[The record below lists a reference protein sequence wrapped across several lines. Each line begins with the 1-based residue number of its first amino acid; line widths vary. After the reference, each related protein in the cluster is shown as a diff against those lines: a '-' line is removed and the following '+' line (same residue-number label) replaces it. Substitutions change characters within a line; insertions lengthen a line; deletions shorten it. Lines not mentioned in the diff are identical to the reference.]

1 MFSEML
7 RLYKVANGGTEMV
20 RNAEF
25 VISIDCDTVVPEL
38 QRRAEIGDTGNGG
51 VFFSFFFGFLQLV
64 TVVRLLMRGV
74 RCGFGFAGCRCIRE
88 LCTRGAW
95 GSRTWNVSFLCPR
108 PHPSLLTVLGF
119 KV

>member
-1 MFSEML
+1 ML

-38 QRRAEIGDTGNGG
+38 QARAEFGDTGNGG
-51 VFFSFFFGFLQLV
+51 VFFSFLCFVQWV
-64 TVVRLLMRGV
+64 TGVRLLMWVVRRGS
-74 RCGFGFAGCRCIRE
+74 GFAVCRCIRE
-88 LCTRGAW
+88 LCARGTW
-95 GSRTWNVSFLCPR
+95 GSSTWNVSFLCPR
-108 PHPSLLTVLGF
+108 LHPSRLTRVGF

>member
-38 QRRAEIGDTGNGG
+38 QGRAEIGDTGNGG
-51 VFFSFFFGFLQLV
+51 VFFSFFLV
-64 TVVRLLMRGV
+64 
-74 RCGFGFAGCRCIRE
+74 FFS
-88 LCTRGAW
+88 W
-95 GSRTWNVSFLCPR
+95 
-108 PHPSLLTVLGF
+108 
-119 KV
+119 